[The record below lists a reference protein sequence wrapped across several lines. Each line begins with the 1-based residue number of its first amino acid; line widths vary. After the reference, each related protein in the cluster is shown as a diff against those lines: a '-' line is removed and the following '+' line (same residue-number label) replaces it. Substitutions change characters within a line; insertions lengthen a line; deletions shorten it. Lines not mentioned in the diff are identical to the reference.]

1 MLERIAAEAEAG
13 TLRVDK
19 ADAPVGSTAGLF
31 DTAPVPLRQLAAR
44 LGRVVMS
51 IGGARRSARRDEEAA
66 AEARLE
72 AEEARDRYRRGIELQ
87 QIFRETA
94 AAHLELLDRQMD
106 AIRDKATGEIRDPV
120 MARFFTGIRD
130 GVETMSDEARRTTS
144 QAVTVT
150 RSPYSLE

>member
-1 MLERIAAEAEAG
+1 
-13 TLRVDK
+13 
-19 ADAPVGSTAGLF
+19 
-31 DTAPVPLRQLAAR
+31 
-44 LGRVVMS
+44 MS

-106 AIRDKATGEIRDPV
+106 AVRDKATGEIRDPV
-120 MARFFTGIRD
+120 MARFFTGIREGGEGIVD
-130 GVETMSDEARRTTS
+130 EASCADIEVETFTTLP
-144 QAVTVT
+144 
-150 RSPYSLE
+150 R